1 MDSTPHC
8 SRVVPHPS
16 TKRAQTAL
24 TSVFGWEPVDY
35 GWYGRIRQS
44 QLRLSYSYHH
54 QDIPTST
61 ALTSHYTSFLSQL
74 TLTHTYLPCY
84 DWSNCDLGWYWK
96 DLDPSDWWWSRG
108 SLSTHPYWPPYMA
121 ITEQV
126 TSCNTSCVTT
136 DTHTRLS
143 TVPWLVWLWPRMILE
158 GSGSK
163 WQVMET
169 WNHVNTSIWPPY
181 MFWLVHG
188 QERVNTNYG

>member
-35 GWYGRIRQS
+35 GWYGRIRQTW
-44 QLRLSYSYHH
+44 LHLSYSYHH
-54 QDIPTST
+54 QGIPTST

-74 TLTHTYLPCY
+74 TLTHTYLPCH

-108 SLSTHPYWPPYMA
+108 SLSTHPYWPPYMT
-121 ITEQV
+121 ITDQV

-163 WQVMET
+163 WQVMGT